1 MEPFEQA
8 LHLFHGLRFPQD
20 LIDIGI
26 VAFVIYRVLLLL
38 TGTRA
43 LNMVYGVL
51 LIAAVA
57 YLSAWGQLYAINWLL
72 SHVWTYLLLA
82 IVIIFQPEIRRA
94 LADVGQGPLWQGGRG
109 RHKGWERSLDALVT
123 AAATLA
129 DQRIGALIAI
139 ERHTPI
145 GDLIEIGTPLN
156 ALLSKELLKAIFSHG
171 SPIHDGAVLIR
182 EGEVVAAGCFLPIK
196 LSAGIAQELG
206 TRHRAAVGLTG
217 ESDAVVIVVSEE
229 TGAISLA
236 VEGRVLRNLDP
247 ARLHARLSDLLALT
261 PAAPHRGRRWLPWR
275 SRPATP

>member
-1 MEPFEQA
+1 VLVEPFDQA
-8 LHLFHGLRFPQD
+8 LRLFSGLRFPQD

-38 TGTRA
+38 SGTRA
-43 LNMVYGVL
+43 MNMVFGVL
-51 LIAAVA
+51 LIASVA
-57 YLSAWGQLYAINWLL
+57 YLSSWSQLYAINWLL

-94 LADVGQGPLWQGGRG
+94 LANVGQGPILSGSRA
-109 RHKGWERSLDALVT
+109 KGWERSLDALVT

-139 ERHTPI
+139 ERSTPL

-156 ALLSKELLKAIFSHG
+156 ATLSKELLKAIFSHG
-171 SPIHDGAVLIR
+171 SPIHDGAVLVR

-196 LSAGIAQELG
+196 LSADIAQELG
-206 TRHRAAVGLTG
+206 TRHRAAIGLTA

-229 TGAISLA
+229 TGALGLA

-247 ARLHARLSDLLALT
+247 ARLHARLTDLLT
-261 PAAPHRGRRWLPWR
+261 PSAAPRRRWLPWR
-275 SRPATP
+275 SRAEAP